1 MLRTAER
8 WEEMET
14 PSMGG
19 CCPKRLRR
27 GGMRQSLLGLQPSR
41 GHLLGLVSVT
51 IGTRRAI
58 LPQLAHVVVG
68 AFAFKGSGALVGSTN
83 LVPQGEVLPVVVVK
97 VEVVVGVVGRAVDD
111 VPQQS
116 GDAIVA
122 VVDGD
127 GPDVDEDV
135 EAQVGDFVQ
144 GEEEG
149 VDVVGQALHEAIH
162 GVEGMAGEGRCDLP
176 EVVGFVEALW
186 GKDRHQ
192 A

>member
-1 MLRTAER
+1 M
-8 WEEMET
+8 
-14 PSMGG
+14 
-19 CCPKRLRR
+19 
-27 GGMRQSLLGLQPSR
+27 
-41 GHLLGLVSVT
+41 
-51 IGTRRAI
+51 
-58 LPQLAHVVVG
+58 G
-68 AFAFKGSGALVGSTN
+68 AFALKGSGALVGSTN
-83 LVPQGEVLPVVVVK
+83 LVPEGEVLPVVVVK

-111 VPQQS
+111 VPQQL

-122 VVDGD
+122 VMDGD

-162 GVEGMAGEGRCDLP
+162 GVEGMAGEGRRDLP

-186 GKDRHQ
+186 GKGRC
-192 A
+192 

>member
-1 MLRTAER
+1 M
-8 WEEMET
+8 
-14 PSMGG
+14 
-19 CCPKRLRR
+19 
-27 GGMRQSLLGLQPSR
+27 
-41 GHLLGLVSVT
+41 
-51 IGTRRAI
+51 
-58 LPQLAHVVVG
+58 G

-111 VPQQS
+111 VPKQS
-116 GDAIVA
+116 GDAIVT

>member
-1 MLRTAER
+1 M
-8 WEEMET
+8 
-14 PSMGG
+14 
-19 CCPKRLRR
+19 
-27 GGMRQSLLGLQPSR
+27 
-41 GHLLGLVSVT
+41 
-51 IGTRRAI
+51 
-58 LPQLAHVVVG
+58 G
-68 AFAFKGSGALVGSTN
+68 AFALKGSGALVGSTN
-83 LVPQGEVLPVVVVK
+83 LVPEGEVLPVVVVK

-111 VPQQS
+111 VPQQL
-116 GDAIVA
+116 GDAIVT

-162 GVEGMAGEGRCDLP
+162 GVEGMAGEGRRDLP

-186 GKDRHQ
+186 GKGRC
-192 A
+192 